1 MNDNILP
8 RRARLATTMRSQT
21 VARLT
26 LGALLTVEGVAAM
39 RRFRER
45 QELFAAA
52 QQRARALGRQL
63 VVVGDPYGGAHT
75 RLVPAYGCGDVTI
88 DLSGCPSC
96 PRGIRADITSGPVP
110 GIADDS
116 SVVFVSCVLEYV
128 SDPQAAWREVLRMA
142 GSPENVFLVRVQP
155 WTATAALYP
164 GARSTLARQDG
175 ELVAVP
181 VGTARK
187 AATVAAIAALIYLS
201 VRPVPRGL
209 VALARGGSVGSGNAS
224 QRKKPSGG

>member
-1 MNDNILP
+1 MASEMLKTE
-8 RRARLATTMRSQT
+8 RSTMRQKAAASAVDSQT
-21 VARLT
+21 AARFT
-26 LGALLTVEGVAAM
+26 LGALLAVEGFAAM

-52 QQRARALGRQL
+52 QQRARALSRPL
-63 VVVGDPYGGAHT
+63 VVVGDPHGGAHT
-75 RLVPAYGCGDVTI
+75 RLVPAYGCGDVTV

-110 GIADDS
+110 GIAADS

-164 GARSTLARQDG
+164 GARSTLERQGG
-175 ELVAVP
+175 ELVARP

-187 AATVAAIAALIYLS
+187 AATVAAIAALVYLS
-201 VRPVPRGL
+201 ARPVPKR
-209 VALARGGSVGSGNAS
+209 VSNPKP
-224 QRKKPSGG
+224 RKL